1 MPFLPHHSA
10 SEMTTL
16 HQVLNSPKNVNTIIK
31 KEKLDLY
38 KPSFFLQSIADPL
51 SKILRVN
58 LYQYITSEDDDDDDD
73 DNDDDDDY
81 DYDDD
86 VTSLQVNAVQS
97 LLDAVKPF
105 LRGSNIVFF
114 FNSTSCYYFWPN
126 LAIPPQSEYL
136 S

>member
-73 DNDDDDDY
+73 DDDDNDDDDY

-114 FNSTSCYYFWPN
+114 FFFQFHILLLF
-126 LAIPPQSEYL
+126 LA
-136 S
+136 